1 MTFTWDDGVQ
11 DVYSSALWVPT
22 DVQEP
27 QEIRG
32 RVLPTLDLGAV
43 LVTQERDGSA
53 DRRAPR
59 SYKLIWEVADP
70 EFLPVAEA
78 TYAACRRVTCAI
90 PNRIDADA
98 GERWTAKEIT
108 GYIVPGGFE
117 ARGLDGRLTALE
129 ITIAEVRAA

>member
-1 MTFTWDDGVQ
+1 MTFTWDDRVQ
-11 DVYSSALWVPT
+11 EVYSSALWVPT

-32 RVLPTLDLGAV
+32 RVLPTLNLGAV
-43 LVTQERDGSA
+43 LVTQERDGSD

-59 SYKLIWEVADP
+59 AYKLIWEVADP
-70 EFLPVAEA
+70 DFLPVAEA
-78 TYAACRRVTCAI
+78 TYANCRRVTCAV
-90 PNRIDADA
+90 PTRIEADA
-98 GERWTAKEIT
+98 SKRWTAKEIT

-117 ARGLDGRLTALE
+117 VKELESRLTGLE